1 MLSSQSFLTF
11 GPYFWSIKEEGEI
24 QFDCKYYSLSDLLM
38 PFFICEVTHK
48 LVVEKKYFEW
58 KCS

>member
-1 MLSSQSFLTF
+1 MLSLQSFLIF
-11 GPYFWSIKEEGEI
+11 DLYFWSVKEEGVI
-24 QFDCKYYSLSDLLM
+24 QSNCKWHSLSDLLM
-38 PFFICEVTHK
+38 LFFIYEVIHK